1 MGDMPF
7 APLVSPASALPDGET
22 ERAARQIRLPE
33 IGEDGQRRLFAA
45 RVCVIG
51 AGGLGSPVL
60 LYLASAGVGTICIVD
75 DDVVD
80 ASNLQRQV
88 LFGTAD
94 VGRPKNRV
102 AAERI
107 RTLSPHT
114 AVIRVQERLT
124 AENAQRILT
133 GYDLVIDGSDTF
145 DTRYAVADACD
156 VLGVPLIWGSVLRFD
171 AQATVFWTRPPV
183 GPPVRLRDVFP
194 SAPPAEDVQS
204 CADAGVLGAL
214 CGQVGAILASEAVKL
229 ICGIGDPILGRMLVI
244 DALSARTREVPLV
257 PASARASSDAGPRR
271 ETRSTA
277 RTVAPRELVS
287 LGDVLLLDVREDE
300 EFRAGSIP
308 GARSIPLG
316 RLRGDPAQVG
326 GDRPIVVFCQVG
338 PRARAAAAVITAAA
352 PDAEILLLD
361 GGYQAWSEQ
370 IATANA

>member
-1 MGDMPF
+1 MSFP
-7 APLVSPASALPDGET
+7 PLVAPASALPDGEA

-33 IGEDGQRRLFAA
+33 IGADGQRRLFAA

-60 LYLASAGVGTICIVD
+60 LYLASAGVGTIGIVD

-88 LFGTAD
+88 LFGMTD
-94 VGRPKNRV
+94 VSRPKGLV

-107 RTLSPHT
+107 HALSPHT
-114 AVIRVQERLT
+114 TVIRVDERLT
-124 AENAQRILT
+124 AENAQRMLT

-156 VLGVPLIWGSVLRFD
+156 TLGVPLVWGSVLRFD
-171 AQATVFWTRPPV
+171 AQATLFWSRPPA
-183 GPPVRLRDVFP
+183 GAAVRLRDVFP
-194 SAPPAEDVQS
+194 SAPPAEDVLS

-214 CGQVGAILASEAVKL
+214 CGQVGALLAAEAVKL
-229 ICGIGDPILGRMLVI
+229 ICGLGDPILGRMLVI

-257 PASARASSDAGPRR
+257 PASMPASTDPESARDSRP
-271 ETRSTA
+271 TA
-277 RTVAPRELVS
+277 RTIAPGELAG

-316 RLRGDPAQVG
+316 RLREDPSQVG
-326 GDRPIVVFCQVG
+326 VDRPMVVFCQIG
-338 PRARAAAAVITAAA
+338 PRARAAAAVIAAAA
-352 PDAEILLLD
+352 PDAEILLLY

-370 IATANA
+370 MAPAHS

>member
-1 MGDMPF
+1 M
-7 APLVSPASALPDGET
+7 

-33 IGEDGQRRLFAA
+33 IGADGQRRLFAA

-60 LYLASAGVGTICIVD
+60 LYLASAGVGVICVVD

-94 VGRPKNRV
+94 VGRPKGRV

-107 RTLSPHT
+107 RALSPHT
-114 AVIRVQERLT
+114 TVIRAQERLT
-124 AENAQRILT
+124 AENAERMLT

-156 VLGVPLIWGSVLRFD
+156 ALGVPLVWGSVLRFD
-171 AQATVFWTRPPV
+171 AQATLFWSRPPV
-183 GPPVRLRDVFP
+183 GAPVRLRDVFP
-194 SAPPAEDVQS
+194 SAPPPEEVLS

-214 CGQVGAILASEAVKL
+214 CGQLGALMAAEAVKL
-229 ICGIGDPILGRMLVI
+229 ICGLGDPILGRMLVI

-257 PASARASSDAGPRR
+257 PASATVPADAAPHREPR
-271 ETRSTA
+271 TA
-277 RTVAPRELVS
+277 PRTVAPRALAE
-287 LGDVLLLDVREDE
+287 LGDILLLDVREDE

-316 RLRGDPAQVG
+316 RLRENPSQVG
-326 GDRPIVVFCQVG
+326 TTRPIVVFCQIG
-338 PRARAAAAVITAAA
+338 PRARAAAAVLATAE

-370 IATANA
+370 IATAGA